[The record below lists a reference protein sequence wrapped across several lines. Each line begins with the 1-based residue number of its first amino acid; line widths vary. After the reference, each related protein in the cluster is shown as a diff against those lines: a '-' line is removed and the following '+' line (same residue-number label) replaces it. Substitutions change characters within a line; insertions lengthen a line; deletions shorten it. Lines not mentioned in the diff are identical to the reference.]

1 MAAVNLRNSQSA
13 VGAYYR
19 RLCGRLDKGKAVTA
33 CAYKLARLIYAML
46 TKGEGYV
53 DQGQAYYEEKYR
65 ERVLKN
71 LSNRAEVLGFQ
82 LIPVPEMARKNM

>member
-1 MAAVNLRNSQSA
+1 
-13 VGAYYR
+13 
-19 RLCGRLDKGKAVTA
+19 
-33 CAYKLARLIYAML
+33 ML

-82 LIPVPEMARKNM
+82 LIPAPEMA